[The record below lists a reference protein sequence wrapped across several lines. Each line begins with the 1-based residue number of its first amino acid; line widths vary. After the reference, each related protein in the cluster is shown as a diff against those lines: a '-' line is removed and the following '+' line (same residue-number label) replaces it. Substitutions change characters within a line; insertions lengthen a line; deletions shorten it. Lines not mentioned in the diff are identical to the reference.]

1 MKVIVAI
8 DQTDYADQ
16 ILEKISTSHWP
27 SGTQIKVLTVIQPL
41 QWERVPCIEW
51 NKEAADFF
59 KHREKIADEIVHR
72 AKKLIHKACPDVKV
86 SVEVRTGD
94 PKEEIT
100 TVATEWMADR
110 IIIGAHGAAPNRFFR
125 GSVAR
130 LVSQYCACSIQLI
143 RLKALEEKEH
153 DKDKDT
159 EKAHKHKSVVSSH

>member
-16 ILEKISTSHWP
+16 ILEKVSTSHWP
-27 SGTQIKVLTVIQPL
+27 SGTQIKVLTVIKPL
-41 QWERVPCIEW
+41 QWECVPCIEW
-51 NKEAADFF
+51 NKEAAEFF

-72 AKKLIHKACPDVKV
+72 AKKVIHKACPDVKV
-86 SVEVRTGD
+86 SVEVCTGD

-100 TVATEWMADR
+100 NVATEWMADR
-110 IIIGAHGAAPNRFFR
+110 IVIGAHGASPNRFFR

-143 RLKALEEKEH
+143 RLKPLEEKETAKE
-153 DKDKDT
+153 KDS
-159 EKAHKHKSVVSSH
+159 EKAHKHKSAVSSH